1 MNWKFWQ
8 KKPEQVSTE
17 PKVVKLPGP
26 KSIPEPVGRHLVVQL
41 GKDPDWVW
49 KLEAVVRQ
57 RPESKSAFDIRV
69 FDRNQTESNK
79 LRIINYNSFDAH
91 PELIL
96 FEGWYDKKSMK
107 VEIAVKEIPTSR
119 AA

>member
-1 MNWKFWQ
+1 MSWKFWQ
-8 KKPEQVSTE
+8 KKSEEGPSES
-17 PKVVKLPGP
+17 KVVKLPGP
-26 KSIPEPVGRHLVVQL
+26 KRIPEPVGRYLVVKL

-49 KLEAVVRQ
+49 HLDSVSRQ
-57 RPESKSAFDIRV
+57 RLEDKHAFDIRV
-69 FDRNQTESNK
+69 FDSNQTESK
-79 LRIINYNSFDAH
+79 RVIVKDYNSLDAH

-107 VEIAVKEIPTSR
+107 VEILAKELPTSR